1 VSSSSENSSEAD
13 GGVEVN
19 VDPIVIG
26 IGGGTGSGK
35 TTVAKEVRKHFPE
48 ESVVM
53 IHHDSYYL
61 DRGGLPLVERERINY
76 DHPDSFDNEL
86 MIGHLE
92 ELKNGQAIE
101 KPIYDYESHT
111 RRRETITVRPSR
123 IILLEGILVLAAPEL
138 RDLMNIKLYVDTD
151 ADERF
156 IRRMKRDIVE
166 RGRSVEQVVE
176 QYLKTVRPMHL
187 QFVEPSKRYA
197 DVIIPEGGLNL
208 VAVDLIVTKIRH
220 ILDTHSGDEMGGM
233 V

>member
-1 VSSSSENSSEAD
+1 MSSLSGDSSAVD
-13 GGVEVN
+13 KHPEVN

-53 IHHDSYYL
+53 VHHDSYYL
-61 DRGGLPLVERERINY
+61 DRSGLACVERERINY

-86 MIGHLE
+86 MI
-92 ELKNGQAIE
+92 E

-111 RRRETITVRPSR
+111 RLHESITVRPSR

-138 RDLMNIKLYVDTD
+138 RERMDIKLYVDTD

-166 RGRSVEQVVE
+166 RGRTVDQVVE

-220 ILDTHSGDEMGGM
+220 ILDMHAREEAGETM
-233 V
+233 

>member
-1 VSSSSENSSEAD
+1 M
-13 GGVEVN
+13 
-19 VDPIVIG
+19 DPIVIG

-61 DRGGLPLVERERINY
+61 DRSAMKLAERERMNY
-76 DHPDSFDNEL
+76 DHPDSFDNRL

-92 ELKNGQAIE
+92 TLKSGRSIE
-101 KPIYDYESHT
+101 KPIYDYETHT
-111 RRRETITVRPSR
+111 RLQETITVRPAR
-123 IILLEGILVLAAPEL
+123 IVLLEGILVLAITEL
-138 RDLMNIKLYVDTD
+138 RELMDIKLYVDTD

-208 VAVDLIVTKIRH
+208 VAVDLITTKIRH
-220 ILDTHSGDEMGGM
+220 ILDMHAAEGAGDTT
-233 V
+233 